1 MTNLLD
7 SIPEISRCL
16 LEMYF
21 NEDLIGAEVI
31 DFVPVIEDNG
41 QVLQGEI
48 ILHLKDGRKAEIAPL
63 PVVEDDGQ
71 VLLGEI
77 ILHLKDGCMLAI
89 VPVMRGMIPWLKLK
103 ILDVQD

>member
-1 MTNLLD
+1 MTKLID

-31 DFVPVIEDNG
+31 DFVPV
-41 QVLQGEI
+41 
-48 ILHLKDGRKAEIAPL
+48 
-63 PVVEDDGQ
+63 VEDDGQ

-77 ILHLKDGCMLAI
+77 ILHLKDGCMVAI
-89 VPVMRGMIPWLKLK
+89 TPVMRGMIPWLKLK